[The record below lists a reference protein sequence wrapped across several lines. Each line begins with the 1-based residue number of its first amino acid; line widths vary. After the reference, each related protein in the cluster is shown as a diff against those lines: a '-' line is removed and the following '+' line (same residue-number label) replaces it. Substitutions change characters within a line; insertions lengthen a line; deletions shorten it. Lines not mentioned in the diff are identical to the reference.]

1 MMVLV
6 KIKMMVLVKK
16 LNILIKNFIILWVLD
31 KAKYKKFDV

>member
-1 MMVLV
+1 
-6 KIKMMVLVKK
+6 MMVLVKK